1 MPGDLWARGPRAL
14 IHFGGVRPQAT
25 PDLAPGTSVGQYTI
39 QRRIGA
45 GGMGEV
51 YEAVHTG
58 LGKRVAIKTLRRAYA
73 ENDVVVARFL
83 REGQLAARIRHP
95 HIVDVTDVGM
105 IDGLPCL
112 VMEYL
117 DGESLHAFFRRE
129 GALDLAQLVDLI
141 LPVLAAVDAA
151 HVQGV
156 VHRDLKPA
164 NIFLAR
170 GWNDDLSAKVLDF
183 GISKIVE
190 DAPSEL
196 TTDSTFLGSPHY
208 VSPELA
214 RGERNLDARADQYSL
229 GVILY
234 EGATG
239 VRPFATKAD
248 TFMGLMYAIA
258 QGDFEPPHL
267 HRPGLPIDFERVIL
281 RAMAGKKSDRF
292 PSVGALGRALLPFAS
307 PRARTIWE
315 PRFGAMSAP
324 KHQDLTVPD
333 LPRAPFEETG
343 GTLGQSAASLATGT
357 TRRPQPLG
365 MAWWSLAS
373 IAALLLG
380 VGVSFGASRL
390 VSHAK
395 NRDSGDSEAEVVEG
409 LGAAGGSYAV
419 RVRVIPTDAKLELD
433 GRVIGGGTLSSTF
446 KADAKRH
453 TLRVSAQGHETQTF
467 EFDAT
472 SLPPEVVTLT
482 PLPAPD
488 ASAKPPRPGQRAP
501 VVPKPPPAGTGV
513 KGTGLKTDNV
523 DPWDDK

>member
-1 MPGDLWARGPRAL
+1 MGRPAL
-14 IHFGGVRPQAT
+14 VHFVGVRPQET

-73 ENDVVVARFL
+73 ENDVVVTRFL

-117 DGESLHAFFRRE
+117 DGESLHAYFRRE
-129 GALDLAQLVDLI
+129 GALDLSQLVDLV

-170 GWNDDLSAKVLDF
+170 GWNDDVSAKVLDF

-258 QGDFEPPHL
+258 QGDFDPPHL
-267 HRPGLPIDFERVIL
+267 HRPGLPTDFERVIL
-281 RAMAGKKSDRF
+281 RAMAGQKSDRF

-307 PRARTIWE
+307 ARTRTIWE

-324 KHQDLTVPD
+324 KLQEATVPD

-343 GTLGQSAASLATGT
+343 STLGQSAAALATGA
-357 TRRPQPLG
+357 TRAPRPLG
-365 MAWWSLAS
+365 LAWWSLAS
-373 IAALLLG
+373 AAALLLG
-380 VGVSFGASRL
+380 GGVTFGASQL
-390 VSHAK
+390 VSHSK
-395 NRDSGDSEAEVVEG
+395 NRDSSGAEGEVVEG
-409 LGAAGGSYAV
+409 LGPSGGSYTLSV
-419 RVRVIPTDAKLELD
+419 RATPADATLELD
-433 GRVIGGGTLSSTF
+433 GRVIGSGALSSTF

-453 TLRVSAQGHETQTF
+453 TLRVSAPGHATRTF

-472 SLPPEVVTLT
+472 SLPPELIALT
-482 PLPAPD
+482 PLGPTD
-488 ASAKPPRPGQRAP
+488 ASAKPGKPGGQKAP
-501 VVPKPPPAGTGV
+501 TPPKPGPASTGV